1 MGMKYQ
7 WGVKSLS
14 GKILTADDLNG
25 TVRDAIKLPEV
36 VEVMFFVED
45 FKRLIFSFDV
55 YDDTEL
61 ILCER
66 RCKRGWGYHD
76 FKVDGIEAE
85 HPIDSYQVFG
95 YKRNGVAVEN
105 RLYGGGIVK
114 MVSYVC

>member
-36 VEVMFFVED
+36 VEAMFFVED

-66 RCKRGWGYHD
+66 RCKRGWGYLD

-85 HPIDSYQVFG
+85 FGSDSVSIFKYLKNLLSKLFML
-95 YKRNGVAVEN
+95 KFF
-105 RLYGGGIVK
+105 VK
-114 MVSYVC
+114 L